1 MQLYQNPTIL
11 SESSVS
17 VKLLLWA
24 QDYCPIPKWQTQN
37 TVRVI
42 RVIAKPT
49 TWKTSTV
56 LVPGTQPITVQK
68 LRRKCS
74 IKVQPQW
81 KEYKYKCWS
90 EYPFTPFFTCFPTY
104 FSLFSYL
111 LLTQTS
117 MSQCTTCAHA
127 YSCFPL
133 MSHFQVCVNPHIQDM
148 SIYWSSYM
156 HKHCT
161 WRYADGVIQ
170 DSVEQEAQTFFM
182 QYSICCLWITNC
194 LCKLLE

>member
-24 QDYCPIPKWQTQN
+24 QDYCPVPKWQTQN

-56 LVPGTQPITVQK
+56 LVPSTQHITGQK
-68 LRRKCS
+68 LWRKCS

-81 KEYKYKCWS
+81 REYKYKLQFRC
-90 EYPFTPFFTCFPTY
+90 PVT
-104 FSLFSYL
+104 LSYL
-111 LLTQTS
+111 FYSLAFSCPYFALTQIC
-117 MSQCTTCAHA
+117 MSESSACAHA
-127 YSCFPL
+127 YSYVPL
-133 MSHFQVCVNPHIQDM
+133 MSPSQVCVNTHIERYNHLLYL
-148 SIYWSSYM
+148 IYAQLLYVKICRWLIQRG
-156 HKHCT
+156 T
-161 WRYADGVIQ
+161 VI
-170 DSVEQEAQTFFM
+170 SVQVRKREIFQKYTC
-182 QYSICCLWITNC
+182 STNY
-194 LCKLLE
+194 LM